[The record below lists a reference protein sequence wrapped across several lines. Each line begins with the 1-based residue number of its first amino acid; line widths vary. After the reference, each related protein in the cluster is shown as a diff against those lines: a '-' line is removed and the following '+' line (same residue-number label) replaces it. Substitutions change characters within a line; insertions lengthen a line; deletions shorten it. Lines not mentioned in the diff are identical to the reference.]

1 MNLFTHFRDQI
12 AGLIDELV
20 GAGTLPGGL
29 DLSRI
34 TVEAPRDPSHGDVTT
49 NAAMVLAK
57 PAQKNPRE
65 IAALLAAKAESLVG
79 VTGVEIAGP
88 GFINMRLSDDFWQ
101 TRLRDVLDAGVAYG
115 DGTVGQG
122 RKVNVEY
129 VSANPTGPMHVGH
142 ARGAVFGDALAS
154 LLDKAGYDVCREYYI
169 NDAGA
174 QVDVLARSL
183 HLRYREA
190 LGEVIGKIP
199 EGLYPGDYL
208 VAASQTLAAR
218 DGDKWKDADEA
229 EWLPVVRDFAID
241 AMMDMIRNDLAALG
255 VEHNVFTSERS
266 LVQAGKVDEALN
278 FLGEQGLIYEGVL
291 EPPKGKLPDDWEE
304 REQTLFKATQFGD
317 DVDRPIAKSDGSWT
331 YFATDM
337 AYHLDKYRRGFSDM
351 IDVWGADHGGYVKRM
366 QSAIKAL
373 SGGKAALDVKLCQM
387 VSLMDNG
394 EPVKMSK
401 RAGTFVTLRDVV
413 DQVGKDVVRFIMLT
427 RKNDAGLD
435 FDFAK
440 VTEQS
445 KDNPV
450 FYVQYAHAR
459 VHSVGRMAADEL
471 GADAVT
477 DDAVHGAN
485 LGRLTDDSE
494 LNLIKLIC
502 QWPRIVESAATA
514 HEPHRIAFYLGDVAA
529 EFHGLWNKG
538 NEDKSLRFIIAG
550 DKELTL
556 ARLAM
561 TRAVANV
568 IASGLK
574 VFGVTPLK
582 EMR

>member
-12 AGLIDELV
+12 ATLIEDLAA
-20 GAGTLPGGL
+20 AGELPGGL

-34 TVEAPRDPSHGDVTT
+34 TVEPPRDTSHGDITT

-57 PAQKNPRE
+57 PAGKNPRD
-65 IAALLAAKAESLVG
+65 IAALLAAKAESMSG

-88 GFINMRLSDDFWQ
+88 GFINMRLSEDFWQ
-101 TRLRDVLDAGVAYG
+101 SRLRDILDAGAAYG
-115 DGTVGQG
+115 DSAAGQG
-122 RKVNVEY
+122 HKVNVEY

-142 ARGAVFGDALAS
+142 ARGAVFGDALAA
-154 LLDKAGYDVCREYYI
+154 LLDKAGYDVTREYYI

-190 LGEVIGKIP
+190 LGEKIGDIP

-208 VAASQTLAAR
+208 VPAGEALAAR

-229 EWLPVVRDFAID
+229 EWVPAVRDFAID
-241 AMMDMIRNDLAALG
+241 AMMAMIRDDLAALG
-255 VEHNVFTSERS
+255 VQHNVFTSERQ
-266 LVQAGKVDEALN
+266 LVSDNKVAEALD
-278 FLGEQGLIYEGVL
+278 FLKDQGLIYQGVL

-317 DVDRPIAKSDGSWT
+317 DVDRPVQKSDGSWT

-366 QSAIKAL
+366 QAAIKAL
-373 SGGKAALDVKLCQM
+373 SGGNAALDVKLCQM
-387 VSLMDNG
+387 VSLMDGG

-427 RKNDAGLD
+427 RKNDAGLE

-459 VHSVGRMAADEL
+459 VNSVMRMAADEL

-485 LGRLTDDSE
+485 LGRLNDDNE
-494 LNLIKLIC
+494 LQLIKQLC
-502 QWPRIVESAATA
+502 QWPRIVESAAVA

-529 EFHGLWNKG
+529 QFHGLWNKG
-538 NEDKSLRFIIAG
+538 KDDKALRFIIA
-550 DKELTL
+550 DDAELTL

-561 TRAVANV
+561 IRAVANV
-568 IASGLK
+568 IASGLN
-574 VFGVTPLK
+574 VFGVTPVK